1 MHDDLKPF
9 SQKPTQKFCE
19 KPNYFEKTLIFQQK
33 TEKLGQ
39 KREMHDE

>member
-19 KPNYFEKTLIFQQK
+19 KPNYFEKPQFFNK
-33 TEKLGQ
+33 KL
-39 KREMHDE
+39 KS